1 MEYVILFITTFIL
14 VYLFY
19 YLFVIK
25 KENAL
30 KKMKQ
35 GKEFKLLSRLGNI
48 NLDKYDVK
56 RVSKAIALSNSFII
70 SVMVTFEIV
79 MTIFIENFYA
89 WIIISSIIAL
99 ILLVPLIMGVYKFTG
114 KRLKKEGKK

>member
-1 MEYVILFITTFIL
+1 MEYVLLFITTFIL

-19 YLFVIK
+19 YLFVIR

-35 GKEFKLLSRLGNI
+35 GKEFKLLSRLG
-48 NLDKYDVK
+48 DVK
-56 RVSKAIALSNSFII
+56 LDSYDIKKVSKAIALANSFII

-79 MTIFIENFYA
+79 MTIFIENFYL
-89 WIIISSIIAL
+89 WLIVSSILAL
-99 ILLVPLIMGVYKFTG
+99 ILLVPLIMIVYKITG
-114 KRLKKEGKK
+114 KKLKKEGSK

>member
-25 KENAL
+25 KDNGL
-30 KKMKQ
+30 KKMRQ
-35 GKEFKLLSRLGNI
+35 GKEFKLLSRLGNV

-56 RVSKAIALSNSFII
+56 KVSKAIALSNSFII

-99 ILLVPLIMGVYKFTG
+99 ILLVPLIMGVYKITG
-114 KRLKKEGKK
+114 KILKKEGKK

>member
-1 MEYVILFITTFIL
+1 MEYVLLFITTFIL

-19 YLFVIK
+19 YLFVIR

-35 GKEFKLLSRLGNI
+35 GKEFKLLSRLG
-48 NLDKYDVK
+48 DVK
-56 RVSKAIALSNSFII
+56 LDSYDIKKVSKAIALANSFII

-79 MTIFIENFYA
+79 MTIFIENFYL
-89 WIIISSIIAL
+89 WLIVSSVLAL
-99 ILLVPLIMGVYKFTG
+99 ILLVPLIMIVYKITG
-114 KRLKKEGKK
+114 KKLKKEGSK